1 MRKLLGNRMKVA
13 AVRTLQAMTLIALL
27 SAPLSH
33 AQFMAQACAP
43 INNISWRDQGELQA
57 IPVIWS
63 PGHTYTVS
71 LIGAFSITSLLGSD
85 CPDIAVSEWEW
96 PDYPNYDEIGP
107 PAQYIHLSNLTYVS
121 STLTTF
127 TASVDGGAPFGYVEL
142 MLKSSSEGYAFWGV
156 AIEPPAPPTPPSPPL
171 PPPPPPPPAPC
182 PTPAFAPVSPN
193 TPVSPS
199 VWFAGKTY
207 PIVIT
212 GTGFTTPANATDS
225 CPATQI
231 TVSVDTGSVALSDV
245 TVLNSTTIT
254 ATAEPADTDPAETAE
269 VNLWGPGGGGIV
281 LDARTAGN
289 AKQAASSAR
298 AMASS
303 PPVGPDGMALDGQ
316 GPAQI
321 STCPTP
327 SITSISPDTWLAGKT
342 YNSVVMTGT
351 NFITLANA
359 TKDCS
364 TWVSATS
371 SSNKVFVTQFTVT
384 SPTSITATINS
395 FADDRNEPVIV
406 SVTNSSHSASTK
418 GKIIGCQIPAYE
430 TETFLAWTTDWE
442 GVWTVTPQNP
452 NDINYAGVNVQEQN
466 AGNNDPSADKCYSK
480 DPHANVVPF
489 YQLTGV
495 GEDFLVQSPLPSI
508 PASWYDYVGWSEKSV
523 EVYRARGAAPCGTSM
538 HQQMGMMCLDDQ
550 DDEYHFQRYG
560 SINLLLDS
568 FTDTT
573 VTSSRA
579 GQPQTKEFK

>member
-1 MRKLLGNRMKVA
+1 MKVA

-33 AQFMAQACAP
+33 AQFMTQACAP

-303 PPVGPDGMALDGQ
+303 PPVGPDGMNYDGQ
-316 GPAQI
+316 APAKITQK
-321 STCPTP
+321 PT
-327 SITSISPDTWLAGKT
+327 ITSVSPSKIYVGKDDVEVTISG
-342 YNSVVMTGT
+342 SG
-351 NFITLANA
+351 FG
-359 TKDCS
+359 
-364 TWVSATS
+364 
-371 SSNKVFVTQFTVT
+371 T
-384 SPTSITATINS
+384 SPTVNLPPGVTSSGQTSSNSQISITLSVGYVKPTSSAKVT
-395 FADDRNEPVIV
+395 
-406 SVTNSSHSASTK
+406 VTNSDNGLTSNSFTITLNGPASAKVKSDR
-418 GKIIGCQIPAYE
+418 IIGQNLDGAMVRKTTYQVYNVDNSAAGSIPIAEDYTTSGWSCTNASQPVTLTTVCDGQSSTGSNGQFSDYWSDWGTFYTPDNCGDNVTDHWQWCSPSGPTPGITFMTLSGWVHTLSSNINGFVNPPTQIP
-430 TETFLAWTTDWE
+430 T
-442 GVWTVTPQNP
+442 GTV
-452 NDINYAGVNVQEQN
+452 
-466 AGNNDPSADKCYSK
+466 
-480 DPHANVVPF
+480 
-489 YQLTGV
+489 
-495 GEDFLVQSPLPSI
+495 
-508 PASWYDYVGWSEKSV
+508 
-523 EVYRARGAAPCGTSM
+523 
-538 HQQMGMMCLDDQ
+538 
-550 DDEYHFQRYG
+550 
-560 SINLLLDS
+560 
-568 FTDTT
+568 
-573 VTSSRA
+573 
-579 GQPQTKEFK
+579 FKP